1 MLKYIGNIKTTALM
15 LLLAAAFTACSSDV
29 AEDPIGPSTGNKVK
43 VNLTIGVQPAHNAT
57 RAATEEVGTDNENM
71 FSWFV
76 IAVKGG
82 KVAAIWD
89 NTTKGNANL
98 QDVTEDQIKNVEL
111 ETGNYDF
118 YSFANISR
126 SDITALR
133 DLTVGATMS
142 DLSQA
147 TFSVNGNGFDI
158 INHIPMSNKE
168 TINITAT
175 GESHELHVVR
185 MLAKVTLELKNETES
200 EMKVSSATLSD
211 ITPNTNGNI
220 FLLPQ
225 TGNSTTTV
233 NLPQG
238 VQAANYTRDFADEV
252 IIPAGETKSVSFYIN
267 ESSKPNN
274 IRGLFILTLET
285 GTDIKRYALISNDDN
300 EWDYIARND
309 HRVIPVILQDYKL
322 DIIPKDFPP
331 IAVLPASVKEEDGLF
346 TVTFHAPGHF
356 HLEPVVTKYGDTNP
370 LTYGTATNQWE
381 YVTDGWKTI
390 DVPTGFYLTDNASGL
405 AADGCENGGFPEWV
419 ADSHFIIG
427 NLEDDYADNYI
438 AKKAFHDLT
447 VKVHTEGTPAER
459 QLTYHLC
466 IIKDLAY

>member
-76 IAVKGG
+76 IAAKGG

-126 SDITALR
+126 SDIPELASLN
-133 DLTVGATMS
+133 VGSNMPNLLQVAFRAADNFNNTKC
-142 DLSQA
+142 
-147 TFSVNGNGFDI
+147 
-158 INHIPMSNKE
+158 IPMSNKE
-168 TINITAT
+168 TITIAST
-175 GESHELHVVR
+175 GESYELHVVR
-185 MLAKVTLELKNETES
+185 MLAKVTLELKNESSSDITI
-200 EMKVSSATLSD
+200 MSATLSD
-211 ITPNTNGNI
+211 ITTNTSNI
-220 FLLPQ
+220 MLLPQ
-225 TGNSTTTV
+225 MKGNSDYICEPNLPANGVTTGDYKYTPTTPIQVTTGNTESMT
-233 NLPQG
+233 
-238 VQAANYTRDFADEV
+238 
-252 IIPAGETKSVSFYIN
+252 FYVN
-267 ESSKPNN
+267 ESATPENLHN
-274 IRGLFILTLET
+274 LFTLTLET
-285 GTDIKRYALISNDDN
+285 STGIERYALISNDEN

-309 HRVIPVILQDYKL
+309 HRIIPVILQDYKL

-331 IAVLPASVKEEDGLF
+331 IGVLPASVKEEDGLF

-356 HLEPVVTKYGDTNP
+356 HLEPVVTKYSTGETVN
-370 LTYGTATNQWE
+370 YGNDENQWTFDSWTT
-381 YVTDGWKTI
+381 VGTI
-390 DVPTGFYLTDNASGL
+390 PDNFYITGAAPTEDE
-405 AADGCENGGFPEWV
+405 CENGGEPAWV
-419 ADSHFIIG
+419 EKNHFIIG
-427 NLEDDYADNYI
+427 NLNDDYTADYTPKYAYHN
-438 AKKAFHDLT
+438 LT
-447 VKVHTEGTPAER
+447 IKVKESATIER

-466 IIKDLAY
+466 IIKYLAY

>member
-76 IAVKGG
+76 IAVKDNT
-82 KVAAIWD
+82 VAAIWE

-211 ITPNTNGNI
+211 ITPNIKDGNI

-225 TGNSTTTV
+225 TANGNNTV
-233 NLPQG
+233 NLPRG
-238 VQAANYTRDFADEV
+238 VQTTDYTRNFADGV
-252 IIPAGETKSVSFYIN
+252 NIPTGEKKSVSFYIN

-285 GTDIKRYALISNDDN
+285 GTGVKRYALISNDEN

-356 HLEPVVTKYGDTNP
+356 HLEPVVTKYSTGETVN
-370 LTYGTATNQWE
+370 YGNDENQWTFDSWTT
-381 YVTDGWKTI
+381 VGTI
-390 DVPTGFYLTDNASGL
+390 PDNFYITGAAPTEDE
-405 AADGCENGGFPEWV
+405 CENGGEPAWV
-419 ADSHFIIG
+419 EKNHFIIG
-427 NLEDDYADNYI
+427 NLNDDYTADYTP
-438 AKKAFHDLT
+438 KKAYHNLT
-447 VKVHTEGTPAER
+447 IKVKESATIER

-466 IIKDLAY
+466 IIKNLAY